1 MGKFKEEVKTKYDS
15 LTNEEIVIK
24 LKNELEKN
32 IKYTMAL
39 EYIIPVFNDLNNEG
53 IKLYSNFRKTA
64 TQDCI
69 ELIYYAYLRK
79 IIPFEISPSKKNIK
93 LLAENFE
100 LLDIIL
106 DHETFRT
113 IVFEQFENDMK
124 RKNMLEIVE
133 ISQEYYDD
141 ERLEFDITDGYFLPQ
156 LNLFDELENKRIE
169 YFKIKDKYEKALS
182 IIINNY
188 EKRNRLS
195 RTLKRL

>member
-133 ISQEYYDD
+133 IFQEYYDD
-141 ERLEFDITDGYFLPQ
+141 ERLEFDITDGDFLLQ

>member
-141 ERLEFDITDGYFLPQ
+141 ERLEFDITDGDFLLQ

-169 YFKIKDKYEKALS
+169 YFRIKDKYEKALS

>member
-1 MGKFKEEVKTKYDS
+1 
-15 LTNEEIVIK
+15 
-24 LKNELEKN
+24 
-32 IKYTMAL
+32 MAL
-39 EYIIPVFNDLNNEG
+39 VYIIPVFNDLNNEG

-113 IVFEQFENDMK
+113 IVFEQFENDIE
-124 RKNMLEIVE
+124 RKNMSEVVK
-133 ISQEYYDD
+133 ISQEYYED
-141 ERLEFDITDGYFLPQ
+141 ERLEFDITDDDFLPQ

-188 EKRNRLS
+188 EKHNRLS

>member
-1 MGKFKEEVKTKYDS
+1 MGKFKKEVKMKYDS
-15 LTNEEIVIK
+15 LTNKEIVIK
-24 LKNELEKN
+24 LKDELDKN
-32 IKYTMAL
+32 IKYIMAL
-39 EYIIPVFNDLNNEG
+39 EYIIPVFNDLNNKG
-53 IKLYSNFRKTA
+53 IKLYSNFRKTV

-69 ELIYYAYLRK
+69 ELIYCAYLRK
-79 IIPFEISPSKKNIK
+79 IIPFEKAPTKKNIK

-100 LLDIIL
+100 LFDIIL

-113 IVFEQFENDMK
+113 IVFEQFENDME
-124 RKNMLEIVE
+124 RKNMSEVVK
-133 ISQEYYDD
+133 ISQEYYED
-141 ERLEFDITDGYFLPQ
+141 ERLEFDITDDDFLPQ

-188 EKRNRLS
+188 EKHNRLS

>member
-1 MGKFKEEVKTKYDS
+1 
-15 LTNEEIVIK
+15 
-24 LKNELEKN
+24 
-32 IKYTMAL
+32 MAL

-133 ISQEYYDD
+133 IFQEYYDD
-141 ERLEFDITDGYFLPQ
+141 ERLEFDITDGDFLLQ

>member
-113 IVFEQFENDMK
+113 IVFEQFENDIE
-124 RKNMLEIVE
+124 RKNMSEVVK
-133 ISQEYYDD
+133 ISQEYYED
-141 ERLEFDITDGYFLPQ
+141 ERLEFDITDDDFLPQ

-188 EKRNRLS
+188 EKHNRLS

>member
-141 ERLEFDITDGYFLPQ
+141 ERLEFDITDGDFLPQ